1 MIERAVWDREAVSLS
16 LTTSTI
22 QNSYLIRRACLI
34 SKIREMRTAILELQ
48 LDTSP
53 TTKVTARIEVLRN
66 REKSSR
72 SSRSRVAV
80 P

>member
-22 QNSYLIRRACLI
+22 QNNYLIRRACRR
-34 SKIREMRTAILELQ
+34 SKVREMRIVILKLQ
-48 LDTSP
+48 LDISP
-53 TTKVTARIEVLRN
+53 TTKVTAGRGAE
-66 REKSSR
+66 E
-72 SSRSRVAV
+72 

>member
-22 QNSYLIRRACLI
+22 QNNYLIRRACGTC
-34 SKIREMRTAILELQ
+34 KMREMRIVILKFQ
-48 LDTSP
+48 LDISP
-53 TTKVTARIEVLRN
+53 TT
-66 REKSSR
+66 
-72 SSRSRVAV
+72 RVAGRGAEE